1 MLRRSTNTREEK
13 GSHSCLSASIS
24 RSDPLFRAV
33 GSGFSL
39 IELMLVIAIIAVV
52 SAMALPRYAN
62 SLHAYR
68 ATMAAKRIAGDLQL
82 AQYRARSLSATRT
95 VTFTASSSRY
105 QLVGETDLTNASS
118 TYTVQ
123 LGDLPYRAQITSVQF
138 GPTVGTA
145 SVSFNGFGMPN
156 NGGSITLTSGNATR
170 TIILAPL
177 TGGVTIQ

>member
-1 MLRRSTNTREEK
+1 MEIMMQSSVRQGRR
-13 GSHSCLSASIS
+13 
-24 RSDPLFRAV
+24 
-33 GSGFSL
+33 GFSL

-68 ATMAAKRIAGDLQL
+68 ATMAAKRIASDLQL
-82 AQYRARSLSATRT
+82 AQYRARSLSTTRT
-95 VTFTASSSRY
+95 VSFTTSSSSY
-105 QLVGETDLTNASS
+105 QLVGETDLKTASS

-123 LGDLPYRAQITSVQF
+123 LGDLPYRAKITSVQF
-138 GPTVGTA
+138 GPTAGAA

-170 TIILAPL
+170 TIIL
-177 TGGVTIQ
+177 

>member
-1 MLRRSTNTREEK
+1 MVSESPRTRAEK
-13 GSHSCLSASIS
+13 GGHSCLSRPIS
-24 RSDPLFRAV
+24 RSNRLSRA

-52 SAMALPRYAN
+52 AAMALPRYSN

-82 AQYRARSLSATRT
+82 AQFRARSLSTART
-95 VTFTASSSRY
+95 VTFTAATSSY
-105 QLVGETDLTNASS
+105 QLVGESDLSTVAS

-123 LGDLPYRAQITSVQF
+123 LGELPYRAKITSVQF
-138 GPTVGTA
+138 GATPGTA

-177 TGGVTIQ
+177 TGGISIQ